1 MMDWRQ
7 ADMSNSEAVAVVQG
21 MLAQQRKQD
30 AAEWAAY
37 QEARRK
43 EAQQEKEALQELLW
57 QLDMD
62 SAKVALALVGMVFAL
77 TFLLTALQ

>member
-1 MMDWRQ
+1 
-7 ADMSNSEAVAVVQG
+7 MSNSEAVAVVQG

-62 SAKVALALVGMVFAL
+62 SAKVALALDGMVFAL

>member
-1 MMDWRQ
+1 
-7 ADMSNSEAVAVVQG
+7 MSNSEAVAVVQG

>member
-21 MLAQQRKQD
+21 MLVQQRKQD

-37 QEARRK
+37 QEARRR
-43 EAQQEKEALQELLW
+43 
-57 QLDMD
+57 
-62 SAKVALALVGMVFAL
+62 
-77 TFLLTALQ
+77 

>member
-1 MMDWRQ
+1 
-7 ADMSNSEAVAVVQG
+7 MSNSEAVAVVQG

-57 QLDMD
+57 QLDID
-62 SAKVALALVGMVFAL
+62 SAKVALALAGMVFAL

>member
-1 MMDWRQ
+1 
-7 ADMSNSEAVAVVQG
+7 MSNSEAVAVVQG

-43 EAQQEKEALQELLW
+43 EAQQEKKRCRNCSGSWIWIAPKSPWLW
-57 QLDMD
+57 
-62 SAKVALALVGMVFAL
+62 LAWYLP
-77 TFLLTALQ
+77 

>member
-1 MMDWRQ
+1 
-7 ADMSNSEAVAVVQG
+7 MSNSEAVAVVQG
-21 MLAQQRKQD
+21 MLVQQRKQD

-62 SAKVALALVGMVFAL
+62 SAKGALALAGMVFAL

>member
-1 MMDWRQ
+1 
-7 ADMSNSEAVAVVQG
+7 MSNSEAVAVVQG
-21 MLAQQRKQD
+21 MLVQQRKQD

-62 SAKVALALVGMVFAL
+62 SAKGALRDAQRNIDKFPHRGSRQPTMA
-77 TFLLTALQ
+77 